1 LLDARLVPDVFVT
14 EAMVFQSTVPVT
26 FGVLFTRWELG
37 PLNIFSVVLALLSGF
52 FVYVMLRRAG
62 TLQAWHLMI
71 GGLFYLVSLMG
82 AVFAV
87 VRDLRALALE
97 PNVVLIVRRLPM
109 KRFAPDSWSPCGL
122 APHPLLSFRRS
133 LLPRSYICAGAFFF
147 VAALSLSCMSTPSIG
162 SSEQA

>member
-62 TLQAWHLMI
+62 ALQAWHLMI

-87 VRDLRALALE
+87 V
-97 PNVVLIVRRLPM
+97 
-109 KRFAPDSWSPCGL
+109 
-122 APHPLLSFRRS
+122 
-133 LLPRSYICAGAFFF
+133 
-147 VAALSLSCMSTPSIG
+147 
-162 SSEQA
+162 